1 MGATAA
7 AVDTVAAWALGRA
20 NPKKRKKPCRRMK
33 KAASNADL
41 RERVQR
47 DGRLFDE
54 GRGVL

>member
-20 NPKKRKKPCRRMK
+20 NSKKRKRPCRRMK
-33 KAASNADL
+33 KAASNANL
-41 RERVQR
+41 RERAQR

-54 GRGVL
+54 GLGVP